1 MKKIILFLV
10 FLFLLLFTSPITVNA
25 EGEFT
30 TDYDVIYEVK
40 ETGATEVIN
49 KITLTNVFSNLYA
62 TSYSVVLDSM
72 SPKNIKAF
80 DLNGPLEINE
90 VVNGSKTSLE
100 VKFKDQVVGKDKS
113 RTFWISFE
121 ESSFAVRTGEVWEI
135 SIPRISEEAKFSS
148 YYVTILVP
156 EKLGQEAYIS
166 PNPRGKSNQNGYLK
180 YSFNR
185 EDVEKTGIVA
195 GFGEFQVFSFSLN
208 YHLENP
214 LSKSATTEITLPPDT
229 AYQRVYYDN
238 IAPKPSKMYTDSDGN
253 WIAEFN
259 LGGRERIDVVA
270 SGQVQIFSNFRPFNK
285 PTQESLNLN
294 VAKTDYWDTSNP
306 EIISLSKK
314 LRTPRQIYDYVST
327 KLKYD
332 YTRVKPNVERLGG
345 VNALKNPESAICME
359 FTDLFITLARASGI
373 PAREINGY
381 AYTENP
387 EIQPLS
393 LVNDVLHAWPE
404 YYDVDKGVW
413 IPVDPTW
420 GSTTGGVDYFTK
432 LDLRHF
438 TFVIHG
444 ASDIKPYPAG
454 SYKLGTNPQKD
465 VFVSFGSLPQERN
478 SKLKIEANLEGW
490 IPLISNRLDINIYN
504 PGPVA
509 VYDIWPQ
516 IYFDGVKKEVSTNFD
531 KLLPFESRK
540 TFIEIPFSFLGAKT
554 PNSVKVSIL
563 EDEVSIPTNKNQ
575 VVIYNLL
582 FIFIVALLILLT
594 ILIRLKRIN
603 FDKIIPKWKF
613 LKKNS

>member
-166 PNPRGKSNQNGYLK
+166 PNPRGKTNQNGYLK
-180 YSFNR
+180 YVFNR

-229 AYQRVYYDN
+229 AYQRVY
-238 IAPKPSKMYTDSDGN
+238 
-253 WIAEFN
+253 
-259 LGGRERIDVVA
+259 
-270 SGQVQIFSNFRPFNK
+270 
-285 PTQESLNLN
+285 
-294 VAKTDYWDTSNP
+294 
-306 EIISLSKK
+306 
-314 LRTPRQIYDYVST
+314 
-327 KLKYD
+327 
-332 YTRVKPNVERLGG
+332 
-345 VNALKNPESAICME
+345 
-359 FTDLFITLARASGI
+359 
-373 PAREINGY
+373 
-381 AYTENP
+381 
-387 EIQPLS
+387 
-393 LVNDVLHAWPE
+393 
-404 YYDVDKGVW
+404 
-413 IPVDPTW
+413 
-420 GSTTGGVDYFTK
+420 
-432 LDLRHF
+432 
-438 TFVIHG
+438 
-444 ASDIKPYPAG
+444 
-454 SYKLGTNPQKD
+454 
-465 VFVSFGSLPQERN
+465 
-478 SKLKIEANLEGW
+478 
-490 IPLISNRLDINIYN
+490 
-504 PGPVA
+504 
-509 VYDIWPQ
+509 
-516 IYFDGVKKEVSTNFD
+516 
-531 KLLPFESRK
+531 
-540 TFIEIPFSFLGAKT
+540 
-554 PNSVKVSIL
+554 
-563 EDEVSIPTNKNQ
+563 
-575 VVIYNLL
+575 
-582 FIFIVALLILLT
+582 
-594 ILIRLKRIN
+594 
-603 FDKIIPKWKF
+603 
-613 LKKNS
+613 